1 MPIVEYESGAAFPG
15 VIGRTA
21 DESSPAWPAPVR
33 AAEGAPNVSDD
44 RARRHGLRSARLLR
58 QPDQRR
64 RTWTGSPADGLRFN
78 NMHTTALC
86 SPSRSCI
93 VTGRNHHANGMA
105 CITELASGYPGYNG
119 VMPFENG
126 MLSEILLE
134 QGYSTFMVGKWHL
147 TPSNQETAA
156 GPYDRW
162 PLGRGFQRFYGFL
175 GGDTS
180 QWYPDLVYDNHTV
193 EPPKKPE
200 EGYHLS
206 EDLVDKAVS
215 FIADTQA
222 GRPGEAV
229 LPPSLLRRHPRSAP
243 RGEGVGGQVQGRV
256 RRRLG
261 RLPGEDVRAAEGAR
275 DRSRRRR
282 AVPPRPGRARLGRA
296 AGTGAEAVRAG

>member
-1 MPIVEYESGAAFPG
+1 MPIVEYEPGEAFPG

-21 DESSPAWPAPVR
+21 EESSPAWPAPVR
-33 AAEGAPNVSDD
+33 AEKGAPNVLFIVLDD
-44 RARRHGLRSARLLR
+44 TGFGHLGCYGSPIETPNLDGIAAERAALQQHAHDGAVLAEPVVHRHRPEPPRQRHGVHHRAR
-58 QPDQRR
+58 
-64 RTWTGSPADGLRFN
+64 DGLSRA
-78 NMHTTALC
+78 TTAYAV
-86 SPSRSCI
+86 RERDA
-93 VTGRNHHANGMA
+93 VGDA
-105 CITELASGYPGYNG
+105 
-119 VMPFENG
+119 V
-126 MLSEILLE
+126 E

-180 QWYPDLVYDNHTV
+180 QWYPDLVYDNHQV

-206 EDLVDKAVS
+206 EDLVDKAIA

-222 GRPGEAV
+222 GRSGQAV
-229 LPPSLLRRHPRSAP
+229 LPAPVLRRDARPAP
-243 RGEGVGGQVQGRV
+243 RGEGVGRQVRGRV

-261 RLPGEDVRAAEGAR
+261 RLPRKDVRPAEGAR
-275 DRSRRRR
+275 DRARPTPSCHATIPTSPTGTRC
-282 AVPPRPGRARLGRA
+282 PPRRGGCS
-296 AGTGAEAVRAG
+296 AG